1 MQRTA
6 VQGSPTMLAA
16 ISKQW
21 VRGAKV
27 EEDRIHPFRKYFEEL
42 QPGGSLLT
50 PPHND
55 RGRCYELCL
64 PQRRSFLCTYG

>member
-1 MQRTA
+1 MKHYMQRTA

-42 QPGGSLLT
+42 QQAT
-50 PPHND
+50 A
-55 RGRCYELCL
+55 C
-64 PQRRSFLCTYG
+64 

>member
-1 MQRTA
+1 
-6 VQGSPTMLAA
+6 MLAA

-27 EEDRIHPFRKYFEEL
+27 EEDRIHPFRNYFEEL
-42 QPGGSLLT
+42 QPGDSLLT
-50 PPHND
+50 PRRTND
-55 RGRCYELCL
+55 RGRYCELCL